1 MRVTVTIPKGENREL
16 ATYTLTCG
24 DDARVMQVLH
34 AIHEELDPDLAFR
47 TNFCKRGSCGLCMV
61 LVNKKAVKACKAPVE
76 EIMLIEPLPRP
87 PVRDLVVAMDGG
99 SS

>member
-16 ATYTLTCG
+16 ATYTFTCD

-34 AIHEELDPDLAFR
+34 MIHEELDPGLAFR

-76 EIMLIEPLPRP
+76 EVMLIEPLPRP
-87 PVRDLVVAMDGG
+87 LVRDLVVTRAINA
-99 SS
+99 

>member
-1 MRVTVTIPKGENREL
+1 MRVTVTIPRGESREI
-16 ATYTLTCG
+16 ATYTLICD

-34 AIHEELDPDLAFR
+34 ILHEDLDPSLSFR

-76 EIMLIEPLPRP
+76 KTMLIEPLPRHV
-87 PVRDLVVAMDGG
+87 VRDLVVTMDL
-99 SS
+99 